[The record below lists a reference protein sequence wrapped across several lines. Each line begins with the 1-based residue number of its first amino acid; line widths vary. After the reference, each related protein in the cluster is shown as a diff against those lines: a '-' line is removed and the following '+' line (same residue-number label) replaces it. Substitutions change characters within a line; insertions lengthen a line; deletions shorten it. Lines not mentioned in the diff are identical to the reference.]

1 MKFWAIKQNAH
12 NILWSTIYCAL
23 NIARKKIDLQIILS
37 RYLEVSSINVASHLT
52 EDIFALAITQ
62 VAEEVEEIEQPVSV
76 LDESA
81 TGENVRKMISSLIFT

>member
-1 MKFWAIKQNAH
+1 MQN
-12 NILWSTIYCAL
+12 LYL
-23 NIARKKIDLQIILS
+23 NIFYFFV

-52 EDIFALAITQ
+52 EELFDLAVIH
-62 VAEEVEEIEQPVSV
+62 VAEEVEELDQTVSV